1 MHDSLSTMIAHM
13 RWADARVA
21 DALEHNRVDEAVRLF
36 AHVASV
42 EHLWWCRLEQRTPA
56 HAVWPSL
63 SVTDARRLAAEH
75 ADLFARLVATADD
88 VALLRTVAYRN
99 SQGTDFTSTVGDIV
113 THTALHGVHHRGQIL
128 RILRAAGH
136 EPPYID
142 YIQFT
147 RLGQLT

>member
-1 MHDSLSTMIAHM
+1 MPDPLSTMIAHM

-21 DALEHNRVDEAVRLF
+21 DALERNGVDEAVRLF
-36 AHVASV
+36 AHIASV
-42 EHLWWCRLEQRTPA
+42 EHLWLCRIEARTPA

-63 SVTDARRLAAEH
+63 SVAEARQLAAEH
-75 ADLFARLVATADD
+75 ADLFEQLVATADD
-88 VALLRTVAYRN
+88 DALHRSVAYRN
-99 SQGTDFTSTVGDIV
+99 SQGIDFTSTVGDIV
-113 THTALHGVHHRGQIL
+113 THTALHGVHHRGQVL

>member
-1 MHDSLSTMIAHM
+1 MYDPLSTMIAHM

-21 DALEHNRVDEAVRLF
+21 DALERSGVDEAVHLF
-36 AHVASV
+36 AHVAAV
-42 EHLWWCRLEQRTPA
+42 EHLWLCRIEGRTPA
-56 HAVWPSL
+56 HAVWPRL
-63 SVTDARRLAAEH
+63 SVADARQLAAEH
-75 ADLFARLVATADD
+75 ADLFAHLVATADD
-88 VALLRTVAYRN
+88 AARLRSVAYRN
-99 SQGTDFTSTVGDIV
+99 SQGIDFTSTVGDIV

-147 RLGQLT
+147 RRDQLA

>member
-1 MHDSLSTMIAHM
+1 MYNPLSTMIAHM
-13 RWADARVA
+13 RWADERVA
-21 DALEHNRVDEAVRLF
+21 DALERTGIDEAVRLF

-42 EHLWWCRLEQRTPA
+42 EHLWWCRMEQRAPA

-63 SVTDARRLAAEH
+63 AVADARRLAAEH
-75 ADLFARLVATADD
+75 ADLFAQLIATVDD
-88 VALLRTVAYRN
+88 AALLRPVAYRN
-99 SQGTDFTSTVGDIV
+99 SQGIDFTSIVGDIV

-147 RLGQLT
+147 RRDQLA

>member
-1 MHDSLSTMIAHM
+1 MYDPLSTMIAHM

-21 DALEHNRVDEAVRLF
+21 DALEQNGEDEAARLF

-42 EHLWWCRLEQRTPA
+42 EHLWWSRIQGRTPTR
-56 HAVWPSL
+56 AVWPSL
-63 SVTDARRLAAEH
+63 SVADARRLAAEH
-75 ADLFARLVATADD
+75 ADLFAHLVATTDD
-88 VALLRTVAYRN
+88 AARLRSVAYRN
-99 SQGTDFTSTVGDIV
+99 SQGIDFTSTVGDIV

-147 RLGQLT
+147 RLDQLT